1 MRNYLTLEELSSDKK
16 LGAFDTDEEFFSALK
31 KSAENSITDKNYFN
45 ALKIYKYL
53 EDQKKIS
60 SIAKKCLKEGYFL
73 DAALAFE
80 YLGDKASLL
89 KVVKEGEKTGEFHTI
104 KHSLLSYM
112 GQDKVNLLHN
122 KFFNWASAK
131 GVQEPIAF
139 ETVQSIKIAHSLAD
153 DYDIGVGISRGGL
166 FLTYLFEKFGLKNK
180 LVDAHKKDRN
190 VTFRWMTDFSDA
202 DFYGKKVAVID
213 KDVITGRTS
222 GAVLNKVKKHKPY
235 SIDLIL
241 VHNPTKE
248 HYGSLIENVPKGYD
262 DVHYPNQF
270 SYNNFD
276 KACAK
281 LYKDL

>member
-1 MRNYLTLEELSSDKK
+1 MKNYLAFEELSADNALGMFETDK
-16 LGAFDTDEEFFSALK
+16 EFFVALK
-31 KSAENSITDKNYFN
+31 RSADDSITNKNYFN
-45 ALKIYKYL
+45 AFKIYKYL
-53 EDQKKIS
+53 EDRKKIS
-60 SIAKKCLKEGYFL
+60 ALAKKCLREEYFL

-80 YLGDKASLL
+80 YLGDKDSLL
-89 KVVKEGEKTGEFHTI
+89 KVVKKGEKAGEFHTI
-104 KHSLLSYM
+104 KHSLLSYI
-112 GQDKVNLLHN
+112 GEDKVKLLHN
-122 KFFNWASAK
+122 KFFDWANAK

-153 DYDIGVGISRGGL
+153 DYDIAVGISRGGL

-180 LVDAHKKDRN
+180 LVDAHKRDRN
-190 VTFRWMTDFSDA
+190 VTFRWMTDCSDK

-222 GAVLNKVKKHKPY
+222 GAVLNRIKEHKPN

-262 DVHYPNQF
+262 AVHYPNQF
-270 SYNNFD
+270 SYDDFD
-276 KACAK
+276 KAYSK
-281 LYKDL
+281 LYNNL